1 MADKVKQCIQHIPP
15 EDDAEVHGTITSK
28 DIKGAIDIGVPASFL
43 NIISKSIILTE
54 IRFHM
59 P

>member
-15 EDDAEVHGTITSK
+15 QDDAEVHDTISNK
-28 DIKGAIDIGVPASFL
+28 DIKGAIDRVPASFL
-43 NIISKSIILTE
+43 NIISKCIILTA
-54 IRFHM
+54 IFHI